1 MIDTVAEY
9 LRASRTLSAAEV
21 DRRAHE
27 RAKFDLSPTDRL
39 HTRTAHVEY
48 EGARH

>member
-1 MIDTVAEY
+1 MIDNLAEY
-9 LRASRTLSAAEV
+9 LRSSRTLSAAEV
-21 DRRAHE
+21 DARARD
-27 RAKFDLSPTDRL
+27 RARFDLSPTDRL